1 MSPKKPSPLQQIES
15 QILKFFILRAR
26 LLLSDI
32 VGWRGDFVMA
42 LIELFSVFLLSEF
55 SSPHCIVVVVLT
67 KPILVF
73 STETVGANT
82 FSSAAG
88 STIQHPLEFESKSF
102 LGSLSLLAYI
112 FHRPWKGATL
122 QIYIHVQ
129 SPKSP
134 YITNVPFLPSSTETK
149 EHVCHPELCTSFG
162 KHAPA

>member
-1 MSPKKPSPLQQIES
+1 M
-15 QILKFFILRAR
+15 
-26 LLLSDI
+26 
-32 VGWRGDFVMA
+32 MA

-112 FHRPWKGATL
+112 FYRP
-122 QIYIHVQ
+122 
-129 SPKSP
+129 
-134 YITNVPFLPSSTETK
+134 
-149 EHVCHPELCTSFG
+149 
-162 KHAPA
+162 